1 MTQSHRANVLIIGG
15 GIVGT
20 SAAWYLAQRQI
31 DVVLLEKDT
40 VGSKASGVNFG
51 GLRING
57 RELPEMSLSI
67 RAREFWGRIREHVG
81 HQCDVEFTGHFETT
95 ADEKKMA
102 VMEKWAGMAR
112 DFGLQP
118 ELLTIAQIRERY
130 PWLGHELVGGCL
142 MAADGSGNPRLAV
155 PYLARAA
162 QRLGAKIR
170 EHTRVAHVEH
180 DGREFR
186 VLTESGEEYRS
197 QFVVNCA
204 GAWSGKIAESLGDAT
219 PWLTLAP
226 QMVVSEPIPY
236 RIKGIVDCD
245 VGGRYLYIRQI
256 PRGNVLFGRGPGR
269 VDLEAD
275 RAFVIPQNYFNSSN
289 IALSL
294 VPFLKPYQIIRTWS
308 GVEGKMP
315 DALPVIDWSPRVAG
329 LLHAF
334 GFSGHGFQLGPGVG
348 ITIAEMILD
357 GRTATDISGFRIGRF
372 QENQAKAAAA
382 SPPAVSAI
390 PERTATNQ

>member
-1 MTQSHRANVLIIGG
+1 MTQSHRTKILIIGG

-20 SAAWYLAQRQI
+20 SAAWHLAQRSA
-31 DVVLLEKDT
+31 DVVLLEKDS

-51 GLRING
+51 GLRTNG
-57 RELPEMSLSI
+57 REISEMSLSI
-67 RAREFWGRIREHVG
+67 RAREFWGHIREHVG

-102 VMEKWAGMAR
+102 VMEKWADMAR
-112 DFGLQP
+112 GFGLEP
-118 ELLTIAQIRERY
+118 ELLSATQIAQRY
-130 PWLGHELVGGCL
+130 PWLSHELAGGCL

-155 PYLARAA
+155 PYIARAA

-170 EHTRVAHVEH
+170 EHTAVSHVEH

-186 VLTESGEEYRS
+186 VLTGAGEEFRS

-204 GAWSGKIAESLGDAT
+204 GAWSGKIADSLGDAT
-219 PWLTLAP
+219 PWMTLAP

-245 VGGRYLYIRQI
+245 VGGRYLYIRQV

-289 IALSL
+289 IALGL
-294 VPFLKPYQIIRTWS
+294 VPFLQPYQIIRTWS

-315 DALPVIDWSPRVAG
+315 DSLPVIDWSPRVSG

-372 QENQAKAAAA
+372 KQTPASAAAA
-382 SPPAVSAI
+382 SPSAVSAT
-390 PERTATNQ
+390 P

>member
-1 MTQSHRANVLIIGG
+1 MTRSHRTKQILIIGG

-20 SAAWYLAQRQI
+20 SVAWYLAQRSA
-31 DVVLLEKDT
+31 DVLLLEKHT

-57 RELPEMSLSI
+57 RELPELSLSI
-67 RAREFWGRIREHVG
+67 RAREFWGRIRHHVG

-102 VMEKWAGMAR
+102 VMEKWAHTAR

-118 ELLTIAQIRERY
+118 ELLSVTQIRERY
-130 PWLGHELVGGCL
+130 PWLSHELVGGCL
-142 MAADGSGNPRLAV
+142 MATDGSGNPRLAA
-155 PYLARAA
+155 PYIARAA
-162 QRLGAKIR
+162 RRLGAEIR
-170 EHTRVAHVEH
+170 EHTAVSHVEH

-186 VLTESGEEYRS
+186 VLTDTGEEFRS
-197 QFVVNCA
+197 QFLVNSA
-204 GAWSGKIAESLGDAT
+204 GAWAGKIAESLGDVT

-236 RIKGIVDCD
+236 RIQGIVDCD

-269 VDLEAD
+269 VDLEAE

-289 IALSL
+289 IALGL

-315 DALPVIDWSPRVAG
+315 DSLPVIDWSPRVPG

-334 GFSGHGFQLGPGVG
+334 GFSGHGFQLGPGTG

-357 GRTATDISGFRIGRF
+357 GRTATDISGFSISRF
-372 QENQAKAAAA
+372 HASQAPTASASASAVNA
-382 SPPAVSAI
+382 SP
-390 PERTATNQ
+390 